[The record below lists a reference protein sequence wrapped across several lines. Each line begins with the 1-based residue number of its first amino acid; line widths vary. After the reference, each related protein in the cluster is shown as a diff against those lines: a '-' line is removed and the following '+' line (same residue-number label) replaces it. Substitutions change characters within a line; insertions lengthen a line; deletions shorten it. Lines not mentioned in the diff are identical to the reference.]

1 MSSTPDRLSQDL
13 PDPPTRPRK
22 PRFRLPAEPEDDEPV
37 PTSTLDPDR
46 DLPGCI
52 FMVPNE
58 QWEID
63 SATSTDH
70 PGACVYYQHASHSAI
85 LVKGTDV
92 DNVRDLRGYR
102 VVAPAPGNGLSRPTA
117 FELVPR
123 YFRLHKIRV
132 LYPER
137 HLGQLDET
145 ALFALCEELARACAE
160 E

>member
-1 MSSTPDRLSQDL
+1 MSSTPDRLSQDP

-70 PGACVYYQHASHSAI
+70 PGACVYYQHTNHSAI

-102 VVAPAPGNGLSRPTA
+102 VVAPAPGNPPRPAGRDGPLRPVRGVGPGLCRGVIPCNPPAHPAGQRGPRP
-117 FELVPR
+117 
-123 YFRLHKIRV
+123 
-132 LYPER
+132 
-137 HLGQLDET
+137 
-145 ALFALCEELARACAE
+145 
-160 E
+160 